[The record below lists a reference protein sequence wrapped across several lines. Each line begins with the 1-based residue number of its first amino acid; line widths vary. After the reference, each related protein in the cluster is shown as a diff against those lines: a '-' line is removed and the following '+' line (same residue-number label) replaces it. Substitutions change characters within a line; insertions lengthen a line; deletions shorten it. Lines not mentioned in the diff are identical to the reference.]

1 MQQGNRLNLGRIP
14 KRAEVW
20 FMGDLSMEL
29 FPMAVASLL
38 DHFSALGDPQQS
50 WKLVCPLPEFLLVI
64 LCEAMART
72 QNIVE
77 TRQWAGPRL
86 AFLPFGRNMPPHD
99 TLCGVLDAATFS
111 ACFTAW
117 VASLADA
124 AAEIVATDGQTSRR
138 AHGVDAHPRHVV
150 SAWALRPRCPHPR
163 DSRPGGEDR
172 LSNQPGPRL
181 R

>member
-1 MQQGNRLNLGRIP
+1 LEGSRSGR
-14 KRAEVW
+14 KSGSWETSRW
-20 FMGDLSMEL
+20 RYSRT
-29 FPMAVASLL
+29 VAASL
-38 DHFSALGDPQQS
+38 DHFPALGDPQQF
-50 WKLVCPLPEFLLVI
+50 WKGVCPLPEILLVI
-64 LCEAMART
+64 LCEATARA

-77 TRQWAGPRL
+77 LRQWAGPRL
-86 AFLPFGRNMPPHD
+86 AFLPFARNMPSHD

-124 AAEIVATDGQTSRR
+124 ATEMVAIDGEISCRG
-138 AHGVDAHPRHVV
+138 HGVAAHPLHVV
-150 SAWALRPRCPHPR
+150 SAWALCPRCPHAR
-163 DSRPGGEDR
+163 DLRPGGEDR